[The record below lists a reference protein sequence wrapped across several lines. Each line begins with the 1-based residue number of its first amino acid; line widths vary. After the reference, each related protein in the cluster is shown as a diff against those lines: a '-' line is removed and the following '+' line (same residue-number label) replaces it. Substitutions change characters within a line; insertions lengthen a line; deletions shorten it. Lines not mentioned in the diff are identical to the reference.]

1 MKRNILSG
9 ASLTL
14 SLALLIVYGC
24 STQTKQGAQGT
35 LTAEEAQKIG
45 VEAVVYGLPL
55 VVMELTKVTSTNVPG
70 PQPNAHAPINQF
82 GNALKYPP
90 HPTILSCE

>member
-1 MKRNILSG
+1 MFAHAPSVAQPNKLS
-9 ASLTL
+9 
-14 SLALLIVYGC
+14 
-24 STQTKQGAQGT
+24 
-35 LTAEEAQKIG
+35 AEEAQKIG

-55 VVMELTKVTSTNVPG
+55 VVMDSTKRITTNVPG

-90 HPTILSCE
+90 ASDHVALHRPRSYRPPAWRTEIVWPA